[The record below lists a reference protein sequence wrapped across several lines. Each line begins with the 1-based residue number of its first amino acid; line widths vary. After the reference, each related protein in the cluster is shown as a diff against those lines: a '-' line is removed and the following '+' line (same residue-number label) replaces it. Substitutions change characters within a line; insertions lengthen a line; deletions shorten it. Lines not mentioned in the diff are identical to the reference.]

1 MSAQRCWLWLIV
13 PWQVVC
19 ELVSG
24 KVRTLCL
31 DSGIVSPLR
40 LRWIKGVCM
49 FRCNLPLALLAEW
62 PGSFMCHCSNMGVK
76 WTPNKSQHTKL
87 TRRRKFFLCSHQD
100 SNSLSNMSA
109 ALYQQTISAP
119 KICSTLS
126 ISFIILSKTLITAW
140 NLMPLQP
147 HMVTSGV

>member
-1 MSAQRCWLWLIV
+1 
-13 PWQVVC
+13 
-19 ELVSG
+19 
-24 KVRTLCL
+24 
-31 DSGIVSPLR
+31 
-40 LRWIKGVCM
+40 
-49 FRCNLPLALLAEW
+49 
-62 PGSFMCHCSNMGVK
+62 MCHCSNMEVK
-76 WTPNKSQHTKL
+76 WTSNKSQHTKL

-126 ISFIILSKTLITAW
+126 ITFIILSKTLITAW

-147 HMVTSGV
+147 HMVTRHKTTKATTHYGQIYRPQCVVLCLKCKRHESHHKLQHRFKEISL